1 MRVKIIVA
9 IFAITFLISGLA
21 QAQDPQPTAKYLIWA
36 GAGVS
41 GYDTPRINGISGFGA
56 QIAPGKWL
64 LTNMVSTRQQS
75 TIAESYIQE
84 ITTQGPVTLFGLGE
98 VGIATGHD
106 LAQFALGA
114 GGGLMLDV
122 CKYIH
127 PALKD
132 FQIAGAVKI
141 TKPTGDPNSAT
152 VKPVFI
158 TGIIYRIGK

>member
-1 MRVKIIVA
+1 LKTRSVIFIIVLLL
-9 IFAITFLISGLA
+9 FAGFA
-21 QAQDPQPTAKYLIWA
+21 QAQEQQAGKYFIWA
-36 GAGVS
+36 GAGAS
-41 GYDTPRINGISGFGA
+41 GYDKPMTNGISGFGA
-56 QIAPGKWL
+56 QVAAGKWL

-75 TIAESYIQE
+75 TLSEVYVQE
-84 ITTQGPVTLFGLGE
+84 LTTQGPVTLFGLGE
-98 VGIATGHD
+98 VGLATGGNV
-106 LAQFALGA
+106 AQFALGA

-141 TKPTGDPNSAT
+141 TKPTGDPNSAV

>member
-1 MRVKIIVA
+1 MKIRSAVI
-9 IFAITFLISGLA
+9 IIGLLLFAGFA
-21 QAQDPQPTAKYLIWA
+21 QAQEQLAGKYFIWA

-41 GYDTPRINGISGFGA
+41 GYDQPRTNGISGFGA
-56 QIAPGKWL
+56 QVATGKWL

-75 TIAESYIQE
+75 VLSESYIQE
-84 ITTQGPVTLFGLGE
+84 LATQGPVTLFGLGE
-98 VGIATGHD
+98 VGIATGSD

-114 GGGLMLDV
+114 GGGVMLDV

-127 PALKD
+127 PGLKD

-141 TKPTGDPNSAT
+141 TKPTGDPNSAA

-158 TGIIYRIGK
+158 TGIIYRIGR

>member
-1 MRVKIIVA
+1 MRTKFIIVSIA
-9 IFAITFLISGLA
+9 IMLLVTAVTHA
-21 QAQDPQPTAKYLIWA
+21 QESQPTGKYLIWA

-41 GYDTPRINGISGFGA
+41 GYDTPKVNGISGFGT
-56 QIAPGKWL
+56 QIAQGKWL
-64 LTNMVSTRQQS
+64 LTNMISTRQQS
-75 TIAESYIQE
+75 TLAESYIQE
-84 ITTQGPVTLFGLGE
+84 IATQGPVTLFGLGE

-106 LAQFALGA
+106 LAQFAVGA

-127 PALKD
+127 PGLKD

-141 TKPTGDPNSAT
+141 TKPTGDTNSAA

-158 TGIIYRIGK
+158 TGIIYRIGR